1 MELTLPL
8 RGKIKGKINGIELKF
23 LEIPCFEFAPF
34 GHKSREF
41 TWFVHRHRRRHRD
54 HHHYNYYAYYHAYDY
69 AIIIIL

>member
-34 GHKSREF
+34 GQCYP
-41 TWFVHRHRRRHRD
+41 
-54 HHHYNYYAYYHAYDY
+54 YNSYDKTPAEYANFLIKVCH
-69 AIIIIL
+69 LS